1 MLRPSSSTTSISVES
16 LTRDPSAAMKSK
28 SASAPG
34 LAFASISAEIASSS
48 RRKLRSIASDVSSR
62 CAALSASRAKVA
74 SSSAGVR
81 YGLPSAFMRAAAAFR
96 VLVSS
101 GVGMVGLSVPM

>member
-1 MLRPSSSTTSISVES
+1 MLTPRSASAPSACSVPTIDSPLAWAMLRPSSSTITISLDS
-16 LTRDPSAAMKSK
+16 FTGWPAASMKLK

-48 RRKLRSIASDVSSR
+48 RRKLRSIASNVNNL

-81 YGLPSAFMRAAAAFR
+81 
-96 VLVSS
+96 
-101 GVGMVGLSVPM
+101 